1 MGALGQGGF
10 RLGAWDG
17 VEGGVSHG
25 GTEGTEV
32 GARMSRGFRRG
43 AWGGLERGVSH
54 GGGEISRDIPVMCK
68 GSIE

>member
-32 GARMSRGFRRG
+32 MARMSRGFRRG
-43 AWGGLERGVSH
+43 AWGRFVSARA
-54 GGGEISRDIPVMCK
+54 S
-68 GSIE
+68 GSLLRLGRWP